1 MNIKS
6 ESPWSVDNLE
16 EFIFYCCPE
25 CDEKNCDRELFL
37 QHAFDNHPHCQEYLQ
52 IFQVKEEPV
61 DTKHE
66 FLLEDENNDVY
77 DLPEIE
83 PVDEENI
90 PKEENDFSTTEII
103 NQNAEYQEERKVVKK
118 KKYKTNK
125 VHECSWCD
133 DVFDNIKHNKK

>member
-37 QHAFDNHPHCQEYLQ
+37 QHAFDMHPHSEEYLR

-66 FLLEDENNDVY
+66 FLLEDENN
-77 DLPEIE
+77 E
-83 PVDEENI
+83 
-90 PKEENDFSTTEII
+90 F
-103 NQNAEYQEERKVVKK
+103 
-118 KKYKTNK
+118 
-125 VHECSWCD
+125 
-133 DVFDNIKHNKK
+133 